1 MNEKHLYLTLNYSQ
15 GGGIIK
21 TGSRR
26 ITETKML
33 SFDALYFDEETA
45 GFKKA
50 LKDALQVFK
59 KEKAYNAELI
69 LEYGRTFSDTRRF
82 ALVSDNRFYET
93 ETVKLY
99 VYSLD
104 VYETDINDM
113 SLNATYKA
121 LCNRIDDVIE
131 KYNV

>member
-1 MNEKHLYLTLNYSQ
+1 MNEKHIFLTLNYSQ

-33 SFDALYFDEETA
+33 NFDALYFEEETA
-45 GFKKA
+45 SFKKA
-50 LKDALQVFK
+50 LKEALQVFK
-59 KEKAYNAELI
+59 KEKAFNAEIL
-69 LEYGRTFSDTRRF
+69 LEYGRNFSDTQRF
-82 ALVSDNRFYET
+82 ALVCDNRFYET

-99 VYSLD
+99 VYSLE
-104 VYETDINDM
+104 VYETDITDM
-113 SLNATYKA
+113 SINATYKA
-121 LCNRIDDVIE
+121 LCNRIDEVIE

>member
-1 MNEKHLYLTLNYSQ
+1 MSEQHLYLTLTYSQ
-15 GGGIIK
+15 GGGLIK

-33 SFDALYFDEETA
+33 SFDALYFEDERT

-50 LKDALQVFK
+50 VKEALQIFK
-59 KEKAYNAELI
+59 KEKAYNAELT
-69 LEYGRTFSDTRRF
+69 LEYGRNFSDTRRF

-104 VYETDINDM
+104 VYSTDITDM

-121 LCNRIDDVIE
+121 LCNRIDEVVE
-131 KYNV
+131 KYKY